1 MNEMSSAEQ
10 NDETQRPLYED
21 IRLLGQILGDT
32 VREQEGE
39 TVFARIEAIRRLSV
53 AGQRKAD
60 PAAGRELDAL
70 LESLTP
76 SETVSVIRAFTYFSH
91 LANIAEDRHFLRRRA
106 SAAQAGPGIAEQ
118 SGPGTLAYAFE
129 RLAAEGVTSE
139 DVSEALTHSY
149 LSPVLTA
156 HPTEVQRRSTLEA
169 ERAIA
174 DLLSAR
180 EGCRTDAELR
190 DNEELL
196 HARIV
201 QLWQTRI
208 LRTARLTVHD
218 EIDNALLYYRATFI
232 REIPKLYAE
241 LERRLGRPVPTF
253 LRMGNWIGG
262 DRDGNPNVDAQT
274 LDLTVRLH
282 CETILRHY
290 LAETH
295 HLGADLSMSESLVSC
310 SPELA
315 ALAEL
320 SGDAN
325 PHRADESDRRALIGV
340 YARLAGTLTALTGGK
355 P

>member
-1 MNEMSSAEQ
+1 M
-10 NDETQRPLYED
+10 
-21 IRLLGQILGDT
+21 
-32 VREQEGE
+32 
-39 TVFARIEAIRRLSV
+39 
-53 AGQRKAD
+53 
-60 PAAGRELDAL
+60 
-70 LESLTP
+70 
-76 SETVSVIRAFTYFSH
+76 
-91 LANIAEDRHFLRRRA
+91 
-106 SAAQAGPGIAEQ
+106 
-118 SGPGTLAYAFE
+118 
-129 RLAAEGVTSE
+129 
-139 DVSEALTHSY
+139 
-149 LSPVLTA
+149 
-156 HPTEVQRRSTLEA
+156 
-169 ERAIA
+169 
-174 DLLSAR
+174 
-180 EGCRTDAELR
+180 R

-295 HLGADLSMSESLVSC
+295 HLGADLSMSRESGRPARRNWRRWPS
-310 SPELA
+310 SPA
-315 ALAEL
+315 TSIRIAPT
-320 SGDAN
+320 N
-325 PHRADESDRRALIGV
+325 
-340 YARLAGTLTALTGGK
+340 LTAA

>member
-1 MNEMSSAEQ
+1 M
-10 NDETQRPLYED
+10 
-21 IRLLGQILGDT
+21 
-32 VREQEGE
+32 
-39 TVFARIEAIRRLSV
+39 
-53 AGQRKAD
+53 
-60 PAAGRELDAL
+60 
-70 LESLTP
+70 
-76 SETVSVIRAFTYFSH
+76 
-91 LANIAEDRHFLRRRA
+91 
-106 SAAQAGPGIAEQ
+106 
-118 SGPGTLAYAFE
+118 
-129 RLAAEGVTSE
+129 
-139 DVSEALTHSY
+139 
-149 LSPVLTA
+149 LTA
-156 HPTEVQRRSTLEA
+156 HPTEVQRRSTLDA
-169 ERAIA
+169 ERAVA

-180 EGCRTDAELR
+180 EGCHTEAELR

-262 DRDGNPNVDAQT
+262 DRDGNPNVDATT

-282 CETILRHY
+282 SETILRHY
-290 LAETH
+290 LTETH
-295 HLGADLSMSESLVSC
+295 HLGADLSMSASLVTC

-315 ALAEL
+315 ALADA

-325 PHRADESDRRALIGV
+325 PHRADEFYRRALIGV
-340 YARLAGTLTALTGGK
+340 YARLAGTLTALTGGEAMRHAAA
-355 P
+355 PGDPYPDAESFLPICGRFASRSSPIMPPRWSRAVWRC